1 MDLKDRNKLVLGTRG
16 SALALW
22 QSNFVASRLSD
33 VAGIEIE
40 IKKIR
45 TKGDKILDAPLAKIG
60 DKGLFVKEIE
70 NELMK
75 GSIDLAVHSLKDMPT
90 AVPRGLSLGAILE
103 REDPRDAL
111 ISKSGVGLDQLPP
124 GTTVATSSLRRR
136 AQLLKYRPDLKLVD
150 VRGNLDTR
158 VRKMEEGQFGAI
170 ILAAA
175 GLKRMGWEDR
185 ITERISPEV
194 SLPAVG
200 QGAIVV
206 EIREND
212 EFVLSL
218 MKHLDHPRTRGAVL
232 AERALMRRLEGGC
245 QIPIGA
251 LGQVEGGV
259 LRLDAM
265 VASLNG
271 SRLVRDH
278 LEGTADSPED
288 IGVAL
293 AERLLKLG
301 ADEILAEVRAS
312 GGVKESV
319 PNEGIH

>member
-1 MDLKDRNKLVLGTRG
+1 MRDRKKLVLGTRG

-22 QSNFVASRLSD
+22 QSNLVASRLSAA
-33 VAGIEIE
+33 AGIEIE
-40 IKKIR
+40 IKKIK

-70 NELMK
+70 NELLG

-90 AVPRGLSLGAILE
+90 AIPLGLSLGAILE

-111 ISKSGVGLDQLPP
+111 ISKSGLGLDRLPL

-136 AQLLKYRPDLKLVD
+136 AQLLKYRPDLKLVE

-170 ILAAA
+170 ILAVA

-185 ITERISPEV
+185 ITERISPEI

-206 EIREND
+206 EVREDD
-212 EFVLSL
+212 EFVLGL
-218 MKHLDHPRTRGAVL
+218 VKHLDHRRTRAEVL

-251 LGQVEGGV
+251 LGRLEGGV
-259 LRLDAM
+259 LGLDAM
-265 VASLNG
+265 VASLDG
-271 SRLVRDH
+271 SRLIRDR

-288 IGVAL
+288 LGVAL
-293 AERLLKLG
+293 AERLLGLG
-301 ADEILAEVRAS
+301 ASEILAEVRAS
-312 GGVKESV
+312 AGAPEPV

>member
-22 QSNFVASRLSD
+22 QSNFVASRLSEI
-33 VAGIEIE
+33 AGIEIE

-111 ISKSGVGLDQLPP
+111 ISKSGVGLDQLPS

-158 VRKMEEGQFGAI
+158 VRKM
-170 ILAAA
+170 
-175 GLKRMGWEDR
+175 
-185 ITERISPEV
+185 
-194 SLPAVG
+194 
-200 QGAIVV
+200 
-206 EIREND
+206 
-212 EFVLSL
+212 
-218 MKHLDHPRTRGAVL
+218 
-232 AERALMRRLEGGC
+232 
-245 QIPIGA
+245 
-251 LGQVEGGV
+251 
-259 LRLDAM
+259 
-265 VASLNG
+265 
-271 SRLVRDH
+271 
-278 LEGTADSPED
+278 
-288 IGVAL
+288 
-293 AERLLKLG
+293 
-301 ADEILAEVRAS
+301 
-312 GGVKESV
+312 
-319 PNEGIH
+319 